1 MQANEFK
8 NLALK
13 IEKFL
18 WQPSLFGIFLAILLL
33 PFSCVYSVIICLKK
47 LFSKPQNF
55 EIPIISIGNL
65 TLGGSGKTPLTKAIY
80 NEFCDEYKIC
90 IILRGYGRKSKGLLV
105 VCENGEIFCA
115 VGESGDEAMEY
126 ALSLKNPFVIVS
138 EDRKIAIQKAKQMG
152 ANLILLDDGFGK
164 FNICKFDIL
173 LLSSPLPRLPFTIPS
188 SAYRYPPFFAKFAN
202 FIPRSGDILSKSEI
216 LNSTSDMILVSAIA
230 KPWRLKEFFPHTKAQ
245 IFYPD
250 HYDFKKDE
258 LENLLKI
265 HNATNLLITE
275 KDYAKIK
282 NFALPISLI
291 KLNLTLSENFK
302 DKIKSYIKQNLV
314 K

>member
-1 MQANEFK
+1 MFNK
-8 NLALK
+8 IALG

-18 WQPSLFGIFLAILLL
+18 WKPSPFGVVLAIFLL
-33 PFSCVYSVIICLKK
+33 PFSGVYSVVVCLKK
-47 LFSKPQNF
+47 LFAKPQNF
-55 EIPIISIGNL
+55 EIPIISVGNL
-65 TLGGSGKTPLTKAIY
+65 TLGGSGKTPLCKAIF
-80 NEFCDEYKIC
+80 NEFSSEYKIF
-90 IILRGYGRKSKGLLV
+90 IILRGYARKSKGMILV
-105 VCENGEIFCA
+105 CDNGEILCDTTQ
-115 VGESGDEAMEY
+115 SGDEAMEY
-126 ALSLKNPFVIVS
+126 ALALNNANIIVS
-138 EDRKIAIQKAKQMG
+138 EDRKIAIKKAKQMG

-164 FNICKFDIL
+164 FDILKFDIL
-173 LLSSPLPRLPFTIPS
+173 LLPTPLPLLPFTIPS

-202 FIPRSGDILSKSEI
+202 FIPQSGDILSKSEI

-265 HNATNLLITE
+265 HNATSLLITQ

-282 NFALPISLI
+282 NFNLPISII

-302 DKIKSYIKQNLV
+302 DKIKSYIKQTMV